1 MKPETTESKAAPA
14 APAESS
20 RYWQVQLEAAEK
32 DHKEFWDRG
41 GKILSRYKSEK
52 DQTTK
57 QRSPRR
63 FNVLYSNTETYM
75 AALYARTPKPDVRR
89 RFADKDQLSRTV
101 ADMMER
107 ALSYCADT
115 TAEDVAKERAVKD
128 MMLPGRGIVRID
140 YEPTTTMQ
148 EAPEG
153 GQPMEMVTAQKISE
167 KAVYYRDFLHS
178 PARCWADVWWVAFK
192 HVMTKD
198 ELRDNEFRDAEAVP
212 LNWMPDDHKEG
223 KDCPD
228 ELKRSEVWEI
238 WHKTK
243 RQRVWV
249 VKGHPKILR
258 RDEDPYGLEDFF
270 PMPAPLHATEGNDTY
285 IPVPDFASYEDQA
298 DDLDEITAR
307 ISNLTK
313 ALKRRGVYDANV
325 EELKRLAR
333 AADNEFIPSKNF
345 AALAS
350 KGGLA
355 VAFQSEDIAPIAQ
368 VLLALYDQRD
378 RLVQAIYEVTGISD
392 IMRGASDAAETAT
405 AQQIK
410 SQFGS
415 MRLKLR
421 QRHVQRWVR
430 DLYRLK
436 AELMAEHYE
445 PQILMEITGT
455 RLPSEAEVQAQ
466 LAQAQQ
472 QHMMA
477 MQQWQQAAMQAQQTG
492 QQPPPQPEAPQP
504 PAEPPVTIDAVM
516 KVLRDEKLRA
526 YRIDIETDSTV
537 FEDAESEKQAR
548 IEMLTAVGGFL
559 QQAVPVA
566 QASPELTPLMFEM
579 LATATRTFKS
589 GRLLEDVLDEA
600 RQEITE
606 KSKNP
611 APPPPDPEQVKLQ
624 ILQQSEQLK
633 MQVMQQTQAAE
644 LQFKE
649 KELAMQ
655 MQFES
660 QKHAQQMQFER
671 EKAELAIEVER
682 IKAQAKMQTDQA
694 MANSKIMIAE
704 RQAEQTMAH
713 NEAQAEQAHEHAEMS
728 AEQKASHADMMAKQ
742 KAKAAAAKPKPAN
755 GARP

>member
-1 MKPETTESKAAPA
+1 MTQDRTESKAAPS

-20 RYWQVQLEAAEK
+20 KYWQVQLVAAER

-41 GKILSRYKSEK
+41 AKIEKRYKSEK
-52 DQTTK
+52 DTTAK
-57 QRSPRR
+57 VRSPRR
-63 FNVLYSNTETYM
+63 FGVLYSNTETYM

-89 RFADKDQLSRTV
+89 RFADKDDLSRTV

-115 TAEDVAKERAVKD
+115 TAEDVAKERSVKD
-128 MMLPGRGIVRID
+128 MMLPGRGITRLV
-140 YEPTTTMQ
+140 YEPTTSMQ
-148 EAPEG
+148 ESPEG
-153 GQPMEMVTAQKISE
+153 GEPMEMVTAQKITE
-167 KAVYYRDFLHS
+167 QHIYYRDFLHS
-178 PARCWADVWWVAFK
+178 PSRCWADVWWIGFR
-192 HVMTKD
+192 HVMTKE
-198 ELRDNEFRDAEAVP
+198 ELRDNEFRDAESVP
-212 LNWMPDDHKEG
+212 LNWTPDDSKDG
-223 KDCPD
+223 KDTPD
-228 ELKRSEVWEI
+228 ELKRAEVWEI

-243 RQRVWV
+243 KERVWV

-258 RDEDPYGLEDFF
+258 RDPDPYGLEGFW
-270 PMPAPLHATEGNDTY
+270 PMPQPLHATEGNDTY

-333 AADNEFIPSKNF
+333 AGDNEFIPSKNF

-355 VAFQSEDIAPIAQ
+355 VAFQSEDIAPLAQ

-378 RLVQAIYEVTGISD
+378 RLLQAIYEVTGISD

-455 RLPSEAEVQAQ
+455 RLPSEAEVQQ
-466 LAQAQQ
+466 QQAQAQ
-472 QHMMA
+472 M
-477 MQQWQQAAMQAQQTG
+477 QWQQAAQQAQMFG
-492 QQPPPQPEAPQP
+492 QEPPPPPEQPS
-504 PAEPPVTIDAVM
+504 EPPVTIDAVM

-537 FEDAESEKQAR
+537 FEDAESEKAAR
-548 IEMLTAVGGFL
+548 TEMLTAVGGFL

-566 QASPELTPLMFEM
+566 QASPDLAPMMFEM
-579 LATATRTFKS
+579 LAVATRTFKS

-600 RQEITE
+600 REAVTQ
-606 KSKNP
+606 KAKNP

-633 MQVMQQTQAAE
+633 MQVMQQTKQAE

-671 EKAELAIEVER
+671 EKAELSIEVER

-713 NEAQAEQAHEHAEMS
+713 NEASAEQAHEHAEMS

-742 KAKAAAAKPKPAN
+742 KAKAAAAKPKPQN
-755 GARP
+755 GASR

>member
-1 MKPETTESKAAPA
+1 MKSETTESKAAPS

-20 RYWQVQLEAAEK
+20 RYWQVQIEAAER
-32 DHKEFWDRG
+32 DHKEFWDEG
-41 GKILSRYKSEK
+41 AKIEKRYKSEK
-52 DQTTK
+52 DQAAK
-57 QRSPRR
+57 VRSPRR
-63 FNVLYSNTETYM
+63 FNVLFSNTETYM

-89 RFADKDQLSRTV
+89 RFADKDDLSRTV

-115 TAEDVAKERAVKD
+115 TAEDVAKERSVKD
-128 MMLPGRGIVRID
+128 MMLPGRGVTRLV
-140 YEPTTTMQ
+140 YEPTTAMQ

-153 GQPMEMVTAQKISE
+153 GEPMEVVTAQKITE
-167 KAVYYRDFLHS
+167 QHIYYRDFLHS
-178 PARCWADVWWVAFK
+178 PSRCWADVWWVGFR
-192 HVMTKD
+192 HVMTKE
-198 ELRDNEFRDAEAVP
+198 ELRDNEFRDAESVP
-212 LNWMPDDHKEG
+212 LNWQPDDKKEAG

-228 ELKRSEVWEI
+228 ELKRAEVWEI

-243 RQRVWV
+243 KERVWV

-258 RDEDPYGLEDFF
+258 RDPDPYGLEGFW

-285 IPVPDFASYEDQA
+285 IPVPDFASYTDQA

-333 AADNEFIPSKNF
+333 AGDNEFIPSKNF

-355 VAFQSEDIAPIAQ
+355 VAFQSEDIAPLAQ

-392 IMRGASDAAETAT
+392 IMRGASDASETAT

-455 RLPSEAEVQAQ
+455 PLPSEAEVQAQ

-537 FEDAESEKQAR
+537 FEDAESEKAAR
-548 IEMLTAVGGFL
+548 TEMLTAVGGFL

-566 QASPELTPLMFEM
+566 QASPDLAPMMFEM
-579 LATATRTFKS
+579 LAVATRTFKS

-600 RQEITE
+600 REAVTE
-606 KSKNP
+606 KAKNP
-611 APPPPDPEQVKLQ
+611 PPPPPDPEQVKLQ

-633 MQVMQQTQAAE
+633 MQVMQQTKQAE
-644 LQFKE
+644 LQFRE

-660 QKHAQQMQFER
+660 QKHEQQMQFER
-671 EKAELAIEVER
+671 EKAELSIEVER

-694 MANSKIMIAE
+694 LANSKIMIAE
-704 RQAEQTMAH
+704 RQAQQTMAH
-713 NEAQAEQAHEHAEMS
+713 NEASAEQAHEHAEAS

-742 KAKAAAAKPKPAN
+742 KAKAAAKPKPSN
-755 GARP
+755 GARS

>member
-1 MKPETTESKAAPA
+1 
-14 APAESS
+14 
-20 RYWQVQLEAAEK
+20 
-32 DHKEFWDRG
+32 
-41 GKILSRYKSEK
+41 
-52 DQTTK
+52 
-57 QRSPRR
+57 
-63 FNVLYSNTETYM
+63 
-75 AALYARTPKPDVRR
+75 
-89 RFADKDQLSRTV
+89 
-101 ADMMER
+101 
-107 ALSYCADT
+107 
-115 TAEDVAKERAVKD
+115 
-128 MMLPGRGIVRID
+128 MLPGRGVTRLV
-140 YEPTTTMQ
+140 YEPTTSMQ
-148 EAPEG
+148 ESPEG
-153 GQPMEMVTAQKISE
+153 GEPMEMVTAQKITE
-167 KAVYYRDFLHS
+167 QHIYYRDFLHS
-178 PARCWADVWWVAFK
+178 PSRCWADVWWIGFR
-192 HVMTKD
+192 HVMTKE
-198 ELRDNEFRDAEAVP
+198 ELRDNEFRDAESVP
-212 LNWMPDDHKEG
+212 LNWTPDDSKDG
-223 KDCPD
+223 KDTPD
-228 ELKRSEVWEI
+228 ELKRAEVWEI

-243 RQRVWV
+243 KERVWV

-258 RDEDPYGLEDFF
+258 RDPDPYGLEGFW
-270 PMPAPLHATEGNDTY
+270 PMPQPLHATEGNDTY

-333 AADNEFIPSKNF
+333 AGDNEFIPSKNF

-355 VAFQSEDIAPIAQ
+355 VAFQSEDIAPLAQ

-378 RLVQAIYEVTGISD
+378 RLLQAIYEVTGISD

-455 RLPSEAEVQAQ
+455 RLPSEAEVQQ
-466 LAQAQQ
+466 QQAQAQ
-472 QHMMA
+472 M
-477 MQQWQQAAMQAQQTG
+477 QWQQAAQQAQMFG
-492 QQPPPQPEAPQP
+492 QEPPPPPEQPS
-504 PAEPPVTIDAVM
+504 EPPVTIDAVM

-537 FEDAESEKQAR
+537 FEDAESEKAAR
-548 IEMLTAVGGFL
+548 TEMLTAVGGFL

-566 QASPELTPLMFEM
+566 QASPDLAPMMFEM
-579 LATATRTFKS
+579 LAVATRTFKS

-600 RQEITE
+600 REAVTQ
-606 KSKNP
+606 KAKNP

-633 MQVMQQTQAAE
+633 MQVMQQTKQAE

-660 QKHAQQMQFER
+660 QKHEQQMQFER
-671 EKAELAIEVER
+671 EKAELSIEVER

-713 NEAQAEQAHEHAEMS
+713 NEASAEQAHEHAEMS

-742 KAKAAAAKPKPAN
+742 KAKAAAAKPKPQN
-755 GARP
+755 GASR